1 MWNLAVLAPSH
12 SLWPH
17 KMLSKLNEDKCTQHL
32 HSVKFKT
39 PHKEAFCFYKTLD
52 GGGGGG
58 LCATWKN
65 SFNEKRNLLKDL

>member
-52 GGGGGG
+52 GGGGVVSVPLGRTVSMRREI
-58 LCATWKN
+58 C
-65 SFNEKRNLLKDL
+65 